1 MKVAKLATRSLD
13 NADPVAASIVP
24 KSPSRNQSPNI
35 NPAMSVRECAM
46 GVRENLRIP
55 PSLSPSQQF
64 AQEKK
69 NRRGGENNIHR
80 SI

>member
-1 MKVAKLATRSLD
+1 MKVAKLAAGSL
-13 NADPVAASIVP
+13 NNTDPVAASIVP
-24 KSPSRNQSPNI
+24 RSPSRNQSPNL

-69 NRRGGENNIHR
+69 HLGGKNNIHR

>member
-1 MKVAKLATRSLD
+1 MKVAKLAAGSL
-13 NADPVAASIVP
+13 NNTDPVAASIVP
-24 KSPSRNQSPNI
+24 KSPSRNQSPNL
-35 NPAMSVRECAM
+35 NPAMSECAM

-69 NRRGGENNIHR
+69 HLEGKNNIHR